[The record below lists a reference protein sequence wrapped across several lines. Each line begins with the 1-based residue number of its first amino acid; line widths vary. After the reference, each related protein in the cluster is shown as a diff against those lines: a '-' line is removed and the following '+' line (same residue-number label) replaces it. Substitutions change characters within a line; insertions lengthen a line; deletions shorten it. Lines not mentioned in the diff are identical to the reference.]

1 MENLAIL
8 NKKYYAAKQKLE
20 RDPENDFNYRE
31 IRNVLFAFMDFSRET
46 KNDNWFLRSLSELMR
61 NRPLTN
67 DAYFY
72 ETLAFKLGKYIWYLK
87 PDDNT
92 PIDDSKVAPVLKI
105 LHGLP
110 FSRGGMGFKFLL
122 KAFLRLEP
130 DSSLVP
136 EFLNWLLESP
146 LILKNEDCQDQKAA
160 DKEINYPAFTKT
172 LVSSLKKMLLLMDYS
187 SDENSLAAQLDEF
200 LTTILQEAVKE
211 NSRYQ
216 YWFFYRYFLMQIK
229 NWRGEDIFDEMKGL
243 VAQKSKEFYLWDLL
257 AQHAPEKDKL
267 ACYAAAL
274 YNGINEEML
283 IKVHVKMAY
292 QLITQ
297 ELYDYAS
304 AEINIAVQTRNKN
317 DWPIPLDLQEL
328 MNNKWYKPQNNIGSN
343 KRKAFYREKA
353 FDAFK
358 LIGEAKTGIFI
369 GFNKLKNDKGVLYY
383 YNFAVLSRQSHTLLS
398 KRPLDLT
405 TGAAYELLIDK
416 AHSSRDKVKIMFF
429 RPTDK
434 YPVDLLKTEK
444 GELRMPEG
452 KTHGFLNDVFLPPP
466 FIEKYRLQHNQ
477 LLSVQAVKNWNKT
490 RNEWGW
496 LAIKLN
502 KQ

>member
-20 RDPENDFNYRE
+20 RDPENEFNYRE

-130 DSSLVP
+130 DSALVP

-172 LVSSLKKMLLLMDYS
+172 LVSSLKKMLLLMEYTS
-187 SDENSLAAQLDEF
+187 EKNSLAAQLDSF
-200 LTTILQEAVKE
+200 LSTILHDAVKQ
-211 NSRYQ
+211 NTRYQ
-216 YWFFYRYFLMQIK
+216 YWFFYGYYLMQIK
-229 NWRGEDIFDEMKGL
+229 SWRGENIFEDL
-243 VAQKSKEFYLWDLL
+243 LNVIPQKPDEFYLWDML
-257 AQHAPEKDKL
+257 ADHAPEKLKM

-274 YNGINEEML
+274 LNGRKEEML
-283 IKVHVKMAY
+283 VKVHLKMAHLLV
-292 QLITQ
+292 QQKLF
-297 ELYDYAS
+297 DYAS
-304 AEINIAVQTRNKN
+304 AELNVILQTRKKN
-317 DWPIPLDLQEL
+317 DWPIGDDLQEL
-328 MNNKWYKPQNNIGSN
+328 MSNNWYKAKSVIGAH
-343 KRKAFYREKA
+343 KRKAFYQEKA

-358 LIGEAKTGIFI
+358 FLGETKIGIFT
-369 GFNKLKNDKGVLYY
+369 NSRKTENEKGTRYFYY
-383 YNFAVLSRQSHTLLS
+383 FAVKSLKQHCIVS
-398 KRPLDLT
+398 KHKLDFKQ
-405 TGAAYELLIDK
+405 AWAYELIVAK
-416 AHSSRDKVKIMFF
+416 GYSASDKVKILGY
-429 RPTDK
+429 RPTHDK
-434 YPVDLLKTEK
+434 PKELVKKEE
-444 GELRMPEG
+444 GELIMPKG
-452 KTHGFLNDVFLPPP
+452 QLHGFLNDVFIPSA
-466 FIEKYRLQHNQ
+466 FIEEHRLQHNQ
-477 LLSVQAVKNWNKT
+477 HLLIEAVRNWNKK

-496 LAIKLN
+496 IAIKL
-502 KQ
+502 KGQ